1 MYNIHSHY
9 ENIWLYLRTII
20 TDPRLLCLMPYGSTS
35 PENLERFADD
45 SITFWPYPGPPD
57 YRGPMFVF
65 YDQEPLYGEFN
76 YELFD
81 HIVAN
86 YKGPFILVTTEKNS
100 DALDHIVKRY
110 DWQSVYYFH
119 HAFAAHDWFRGAR
132 YHAQLVSPEKRK
144 LTRKYIS
151 FNRLTSARRVYRSLL
166 LAELANR
173 DILDAG
179 YVSYNERC
187 PEDNQSHY
195 TQNINK
201 AVSLGY
207 ISQPYADAAIATL
220 DSMSFPLRIDYQDQA
235 IIPNHSFSL
244 SAVKETQESFCYL
257 VTETCFWERKHHLT
271 EKIFK
276 PIISRMPFVLAGP
289 AHNLKYL
296 REYGFQTFDQWWD
309 ESYDD
314 IQDPVQ
320 RLSAIGDVMA
330 WICGHSL
337 EQLQDMLIAMQPVL
351 EHNYQLFNSTE
362 FLDSCWTELTENL
375 NAVEILKPLSI

>member
-1 MYNIHSHY
+1 
-9 ENIWLYLRTII
+9 
-20 TDPRLLCLMPYGSTS
+20 MPYGSTS
-35 PENLERFADD
+35 PECLERFADD
-45 SITFWPYPGPPD
+45 GITFWPFPGPPD

-86 YKGPFILVTTEKNS
+86 YKGPFILVSTEKNS
-100 DALDHIVKRY
+100 DALDQLIERY
-110 DWQSVYYFH
+110 GWQSVYYFH

-132 YHAQLVSPEKRK
+132 YHAQLVDPGQRK

-151 FNRLTSARRVYRSLL
+151 FNRLTSSRRVYRSLL
-166 LAELANR
+166 IAELADRN
-173 DILDAG
+173 ILDDG

-187 PEDNQSHY
+187 PEDNESHY
-195 TQNINK
+195 TQNINA
-201 AVSLGY
+201 AVLQGY
-207 ISQPYADAAIATL
+207 ITQVYADSAIATL
-220 DSMSFPLRIDYQDQA
+220 DRLNFPLRIDYQDQA

-244 SAVKETQESFCYL
+244 SAVKESQESFCYL
-257 VTETCFWERKHHLT
+257 VTETCFWERKYHLT

-296 REYGFQTFDQWWD
+296 REYGFQTFGRWWD

-314 IQDPVQ
+314 IEDPVQ

-337 EQLQDMLIAMQPVL
+337 EQLQDLLISMQPVL

-362 FLDSCWTELTENL
+362 FLDSCWTELTDNL